1 MHLALLPDACYLS
14 SLLFTGRTSQLS
26 VSSLPRFLLQ
36 KLSISQN
43 PWQIDG
49 TMIGSISQ
57 LEPIVDLQLDL
68 WEVSFDKME
77 QPRNTV
83 ALKTLSLTGSLQSM
97 SGFMTKFPIAPRSLS
112 SVHFN
117 PVSFLVTSEGFI
129 HPFGQHSDH
138 IPAQFRMSFSL
149 TRGTQNICFISLNSY
164 VTRHSGQNVRK
175 FSHLSRVTEGIFEY
189 AKQVTKSAKNDSKVK
204 FSRAQRVLFQ
214 KAPKR

>member
-1 MHLALLPDACYLS
+1 MLS
-14 SLLFTGRTSQLS
+14 EFAFVHGEDITAFCQFPPAFFASKAQHFA
-26 VSSLPRFLLQ
+26 
-36 KLSISQN
+36 N

-138 IPAQFRMSFSL
+138 IPAQFKTSFSL
-149 TRGTQNICFISLNSY
+149 TRGTQNISEYCSISLNSY